1 MNEWMNN
8 DMTGHVGGRS
18 AHAGL
23 KLKTYALYR
32 KLKWVE
38 LKIDRRKTLK
48 L

>member
-23 KLKTYALYR
+23 KLETYQRL
-32 KLKWVE
+32 
-38 LKIDRRKTLK
+38 IS
-48 L
+48 